1 MGKPVII
8 DFYAD
13 WCGPCKYQTP
23 ILEDLKKRMG
33 ESIEVRKVDVD
44 NHMDMADR
52 YDIHVVPTLVIE
64 KDGKVVQ
71 RFEGVTDAGTL
82 ESVMK
87 PLVD

>member
-1 MGKPVII
+1 MGKPVLI

-13 WCGPCKYQTP
+13 WCGPCRYQTP

-33 ESIEVRKVDVD
+33 EAIEVQKVDVD
-44 NHMDMADR
+44 NHMDLADR

-64 KDGKVVQ
+64 KDGKVVR
-71 RFEGVTDAGTL
+71 RFEGVTDARSL
-82 ESVMK
+82 EAVLQ